1 MEYQDYYKILG
12 VGKNASAD
20 DIKKQYRRMAHK
32 YHPDISKEKDA
43 EAEFKRVKE
52 AYEVLKDPAKRKAY
66 DQLGQR
72 QSGQQFTPPPNW
84 DFKDFRESTGGWREQ
99 PMDENGFSEFFEN
112 LFGQGAA
119 FQHQQRPR
127 PRRGSD
133 QHSKITITLE
143 EAYKGTHRIIQL
155 QEPTIDPSTGQVIYQ
170 TRNLDVKVPAGVIK
184 GQQIR
189 LAGQGSSGLGN
200 GPKGDLYLEI
210 DIAEHPLFTLK
221 ARDVYMNLPVTPWE
235 AALGGIVEAPTL
247 AGNVKLTIPANSQNG
262 AQLRL
267 KGRGLPNH
275 PPGDQFVMLTIAIP
289 KPQNEQ
295 QKELYRKM
303 AEIMPYNPRL
313 HLEAK
318 NG

>member
-12 VGKNASAD
+12 VDKNASAD

-32 YHPDISKEKDA
+32 YHPDVSKEKDA
-43 EAEFKRVKE
+43 ETKFKQAKE

-72 QSGQQFTPPPNW
+72 QSGQQFTPPPEW
-84 DFKDFRESTGGWREQ
+84 DFRESAGQ
-99 PMDENGFSEFFEN
+99 PMGENGFSEFFEN

-119 FQHQQRPR
+119 FQQQKRPR
-127 PRRGSD
+127 QRRGTD

-143 EAYKGTHRIIQL
+143 EAYRGTHRIIQL
-155 QEPTIDPSTGQVIYQ
+155 QEPAIDSSTGQVIYQ
-170 TRNLDVKVPAGVIK
+170 TRSLDVKIPPGVTK

-189 LAGQGSSGLGN
+189 LAGQGGSSLGN

-210 DIAEHPLFTLK
+210 DIAEHSIFTLK
-221 ARDVYMNLPVTPWE
+221 DRNVYINLPVTPWE
-235 AALGGIVEAPTL
+235 AALGGKVEVPTL
-247 AGNVKLTIPANSQNG
+247 GGNVQLSIPADSQNG

-275 PPGDQFVMLTIAIP
+275 PPGDQFVILTIAIP

-313 HLEAK
+313 HLK
-318 NG
+318 V